1 MIIYIYFQLFV
12 FISQTAPAQQNT
24 PYFHFTQKQTYII
37 RRYRITTKQNHVQ
50 KVSRPSGRYLWKYEL
65 FDFAYDVNR

>member
-24 PYFHFTQKQTYII
+24 PYFHFTQKQTYISPQI
-37 RRYRITTKQNHVQ
+37 PNHNKTKPRAKSVQ
-50 KVSRPSGRYLWKYEL
+50 T
-65 FDFAYDVNR
+65 